1 MEEFGRILVFGDVM
15 LDKYV
20 SGSVNRVSPEAPVPV
35 VKVEKEWEVLGGAGN
50 VASNIRALG
59 GNPIL
64 VGMIGNDEDSHS
76 IRELCL
82 NQNVE
87 TFLLVGNQ
95 PTISKTRVIAGQQ
108 IVRLDR
114 EDNFVWEDSQVNQLN
129 DFLDHNLAKFSV
141 VLISDYGKGTVS
153 DDALFAL
160 FERCEALSIRVIVD
174 PKRQDWS
181 NYSGAFLLTPN
192 TKELQQ
198 AVNKSLKD
206 ENEIVAAAA
215 LLKHKFGLKNILV
228 TQSDRGMT
236 LIGKDKVLIVPAMAQ
251 EVFDVSGAGDTVL
264 ATIGVMLSEGK
275 TLTQSV
281 FAANIAAGLVVNKRG
296 TASVGRKELETK
308 LSQVSKL
315 ISNSSFA
322 TIRDQYHNQRIVFT
336 NGCFDILHEG
346 HRVLLQSARSLGD
359 ILVVGVNSDSSVA
372 RLKGET
378 RPINRQEE
386 RALVLSLLP
395 YVDFVIIFEEDT
407 PLDLIKVI
415 KPNTLVKGGDYD
427 SKQVVGA
434 YLVPEVVIINLLQ
447 GHSTTFLSSMNTP
460 NSYKS

>member
-20 SGSVNRVSPEAPVPV
+20 SGFVNRVSPEAPVPV

-129 DFLDHNLAKFSV
+129 DFLDLNLDKVSV

-153 DDALFAL
+153 DDALFAF

-192 TKELQQ
+192 TNELQQ

-215 LLKHKFGLKNILV
+215 GLKHKFGIKNILV
-228 TQSDRGMT
+228 TQSERGMT
-236 LIGKDKVLIVPAMAQ
+236 LIGKDKVLIVPAMTQ

-275 TLTQSV
+275 MLTQAV

-315 ISNSSFA
+315 IPNSSLA
-322 TIRDQYHNQRIVFT
+322 TLREQYNNQRIVFT

-346 HRVLLQSARSLGD
+346 HRVLLQSAHSLGD

-407 PLDLIKVI
+407 PLDLIKVL

-434 YLVPEVVIINLLQ
+434 DLVPEVVIINLLQ